1 MAIYLGFSVEGK
13 ESGIRVW
20 GLVYVYPVMVNMMPV
35 LVTLVRTI
43 ADRVILGE
51 GDDRASFASVS
62 LACMTE
68 II

>member
-13 ESGIRVW
+13 GSGIRVW

-35 LVTLVRTI
+35 LVMPVRTI

-51 GDDRASFASVS
+51 GDDRASFAS
-62 LACMTE
+62 MTE